1 MANLKV
7 VIMAAGMGSRFGG
20 LKQIDGMG
28 PSDEFLMDY
37 AIYDAYQ
44 AGVKDIVLV
53 VRDSFKPEIEKLM
66 LSRWGERKDLKFSF
80 VCQETNDLPEGFTSV
95 IREKP
100 WGTAHVLYVLRK
112 HLGTPF
118 LIMNADDFY
127 GRDAIG
133 SLISFMKQASNNHA
147 MVSYP
152 LKETLSPNG
161 PVTRGVCEISG
172 QNLKAIDEVPK
183 IFPDDK
189 REAFVSMNLWGFSP
203 SIFAYVEEYFEKFLE
218 QKIDDPKAEY
228 QIPQVINDL
237 LKSDRIQ
244 VRAIPTSSPW
254 FGVTYKEDKESVQN
268 KIKSLIDQGVYPS
281 NLFKIS

>member
-1 MANLKV
+1 MSNIQV

-37 AIYDAYQ
+37 AIYDAYK
-44 AGVKDIVLV
+44 AGVREICLV
-53 VRDSFKPEIEKLM
+53 VRESFRPEIEKLM
-66 LSRWGERKDLKFSF
+66 ADRWAQRKDLKFKF
-80 VCQETNDLPEGFTSV
+80 ICQELTDLPQGFDKV
-95 IREKP
+95 EREKP

-112 HLGTPF
+112 YLNAPF
-118 LIMNADDFY
+118 AIMNADDFY
-127 GRDAIG
+127 GRDAIQ
-133 SLISFMKQASNNHA
+133 SMVSFLSKSENQHA
-147 MVSYP
+147 LVSYP

-161 PVTRGVCEISG
+161 PVTRGVCVIEG
-172 QNLKAIDEVPK
+172 NQLKSIDEVPK

-203 SIFAYVEEYFEKFLE
+203 SIFPAIEEYFKKFLDKNI
-218 QKIDDPKAEY
+218 QDPKAEY

-237 LKSDRIQ
+237 LKTNQIR
-244 VRAIPTSSPW
+244 VEAIPTSSPW

-268 KIKSLIDQGVYPS
+268 KIKSLVNKGIYPES
-281 NLFKIS
+281 LFKA